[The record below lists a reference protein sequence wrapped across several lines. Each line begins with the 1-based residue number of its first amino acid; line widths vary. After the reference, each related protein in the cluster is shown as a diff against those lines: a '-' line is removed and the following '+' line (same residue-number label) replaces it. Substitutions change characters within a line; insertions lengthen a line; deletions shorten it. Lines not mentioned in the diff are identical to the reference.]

1 MTGENL
7 NTLFEKDQIKLKK
20 IKDTRVH
27 LSDRLIRG
35 LPIKNKQYS
44 KGDDTVIGLRIY
56 VFPGGS
62 KVFWFNYTERNTRK
76 KHKERLDIFP
86 TINTVQAR
94 NKSKVIAAEVLEG
107 KSSSQIRRGKQTE
120 LSVKE
125 LMEEFVRARLKQPKY
140 KPSTQKRWGHFNNA
154 WIYKKTADK
163 EIRTMFAKSKIDI
176 GSMSLSEVNMD
187 NLREFHRFVG
197 SKAQNSANTLIEM
210 LSVIFN
216 YAAEKNYISQNPV
229 KFKTEDLFLKHED
242 NRRLTRSQMDSVLDR
257 TRKYDERSKSNPR
270 INLDYYKAKRLRVV
284 PCTVIAF
291 ALSTPRRYRGE
302 GAALR
307 WDQISFH
314 EKKIFYGDSKVGQKE
329 YKLGPKALKLLKAI
343 KNERF
348 NKDSP
353 FTYPPEDPRS
363 QYVFPSANF
372 GKINNV
378 GKINTKP
385 YMWNIRKTW
394 KAILKSLN
402 IKYIPMYNCRHSV
415 LTDSL
420 SKTKS
425 IPIVGEMA
433 GHSKKSGYKQTLR
446 YARVLDED
454 IEKALLLIDGEEQEE
469 SKVIQFNK

>member
-1 MTGENL
+1 MQKENL

-27 LSDRLIRG
+27 LSDKLIKG
-35 LPIKNKQYS
+35 LPIKDKQYS
-44 KGDDTVIGLRIY
+44 QGDDTIIGLRIY

-62 KVFWFNYTERNTRK
+62 KVFWYNYTERNTRK

-94 NKSKVIAAEVLEG
+94 NKSKVIAAEVLQG
-107 KSSSQIRRGKQTE
+107 KSSSQIRREKQTE

-125 LMEEFVRARLKQPKY
+125 LMEEFVKARLKLPKY
-140 KPSTQKRWGHFNNA
+140 KPSTQKRWWDLNNP
-154 WIYKKTADK
+154 WIYKKTKDEA
-163 EIRTMFAKSKIDI
+163 IQAMFAKSKIDI
-176 GSMSLSEVNMD
+176 GSLSLSEVNMD

-216 YAAEKNYISQNPV
+216 YAVEKNYISENPV
-229 KFKTEDLFLKHED
+229 KFKTEDLFLKRED

-270 INLDYYKAKRLRVV
+270 LNLDYYKAKRLSVV
-284 PCTVIAF
+284 SCTVIAF

-302 GAALR
+302 GAALC

-314 EKKIFYGDSKVGQKE
+314 EKKVFFKDSKVGQKE
-329 YKLGPKALKLLKAI
+329 YKLGPNALKLLKAI
-343 KNERF
+343 RNERF
-348 NKDSP
+348 NKGSP
-353 FTYPPEDPRS
+353 FIYTDERS
-363 QYVFPSANF
+363 KYIFPSANF
-372 GKINNV
+372 GKINNT
-378 GKINTKP
+378 GKRNTRP
-385 YMWNIRKTW
+385 YIWNIRKTW
-394 KAILKSLN
+394 KTILQSLN
-402 IKYIPMYNCRHSV
+402 IPYIPAYNCRHSV

-446 YARVLDED
+446 YAQILNED
-454 IEKALLLIDGEEQEE
+454 IEKALQLIDGEEQEE
-469 SKVIQFNK
+469 SKVLQFKK